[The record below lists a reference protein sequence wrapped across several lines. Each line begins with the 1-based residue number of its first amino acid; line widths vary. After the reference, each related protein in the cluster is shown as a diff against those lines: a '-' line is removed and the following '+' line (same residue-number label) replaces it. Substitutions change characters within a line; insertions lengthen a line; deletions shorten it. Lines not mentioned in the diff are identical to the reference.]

1 MFLEELF
8 LLLMQDAHSK
18 NFPFSIID
26 ADVRRQTFVELVN
39 VADVCVASVVAPM
52 FNWTLP
58 ARRYVSD
65 CA

>member
-26 ADVRRQTFVELVN
+26 ADVRRQTLVELVN
-39 VADVCVASVVAPM
+39 VADVCVASMVAPM
-52 FNWTLP
+52 FYWTLL
-58 ARRYVSD
+58 AWCHVSD
-65 CA
+65 GV

>member
-8 LLLMQDAHSK
+8 PLLTQDAHSK

-26 ADVRRQTFVELVN
+26 ADVRRQTFVELVK
-39 VADVCVASVVAPM
+39 VADVCVASMVAPM

-58 ARRYVSD
+58 A
-65 CA
+65 